1 MTDRTLYVTRKGKAL
16 WPADR
21 LSEEKLAK
29 CPEGRMLLV
38 RTRSPRNG
46 KHHRLL
52 WAVAGKIADNSDRF
66 VDAEHVVEQLKF
78 ATGHVRR
85 ARYDV
90 PGIGTI
96 EQLMPA
102 SIAYES
108 MDQQA
113 FSEWFGRAV
122 DYICTDILP
131 GLSSDALRLEVS
143 LDLGIDL
150 WPEGRAA

>member
-1 MTDRTLYVTRKGKAL
+1 
-16 WPADR
+16 
-21 LSEEKLAK
+21 
-29 CPEGRMLLV
+29 
-38 RTRSPRNG
+38 
-46 KHHRLL
+46 
-52 WAVAGKIADNSDRF
+52 
-66 VDAEHVVEQLKF
+66 
-78 ATGHVRR
+78 
-85 ARYDV
+85 
-90 PGIGTI
+90 
-96 EQLMPA
+96 MPA